1 MLIED
6 AQHKIFQRTRKIQTK
21 TVFDMFLKVKVMNS
35 PEESCFLPNLEIV
48 QPQHT
53 LNSEPL
59 GGGKAVVAMLF
70 MVYQL
75 PQASGNR
82 TSVHRGTFFWSARM
96 EWIFWFF
103 FKRVRCKLR
112 KVEHTQ
118 QCQCLIYLAYGK
130 KRLRSLPY
138 LLSYINYVYI
148 IFSRLQWK

>member
-1 MLIED
+1 MLMED
-6 AQHKIFQRTRKIQTK
+6 SQRKIFQRRRKIQTE
-21 TVFDMFLKVKVMNS
+21 TLFDMFLKVKVMNS

-82 TSVHRGTFFWSARM
+82 TSVHRGTFFFEAR
-96 EWIFWFF
+96 EWDGSFDSFL
-103 FKRVRCKLR
+103 K
-112 KVEHTQ
+112 
-118 QCQCLIYLAYGK
+118 G
-130 KRLRSLPY
+130 
-138 LLSYINYVYI
+138 
-148 IFSRLQWK
+148 

>member
-6 AQHKIFQRTRKIQTK
+6 AQHKIFQRTRKIQTE

-82 TSVHRGTFFWSARM
+82 TSVHRGTFFFEAR
-96 EWIFWFF
+96 EWNGSFDSF
-103 FKRVRCKLR
+103 
-112 KVEHTQ
+112 
-118 QCQCLIYLAYGK
+118 
-130 KRLRSLPY
+130 
-138 LLSYINYVYI
+138 
-148 IFSRLQWK
+148 